1 MENKL
6 PHDRLEE
13 FLQKSLEGFSP
24 TPPHDMWSKI
34 THEMDATAGT
44 PPAKTTVVR
53 PLRQWWAV
61 AAAVALLTI
70 VVAQQLYFQHKVNT
84 LSQQVQQ
91 LAQQD
96 KSGTALS
103 AEPRQTY
110 SSDNGPSTVDG
121 SSYALP
127 PAPPS
132 EAFQQQTA
140 STSASKE
147 VRGTNR
153 AKEHFTQTSESQS
166 VKNPL
171 VENPLESLNQTVFTE
186 NHLREA
192 GPGELAPLP
201 GFTQQKQNEQRTSA
215 MQAPLLETV
224 ALADGLQR
232 TGFLQTTA
240 GLNFVPVTPMT
251 QVARKPWTLGAT
263 TSWMTTRINQMN
275 EPLDDDGQGPDQPW
289 QDRRHQFADA
299 EEISAKTQVVGL
311 NLDYYINN
319 HWAIGS
325 GLSLLR
331 TELTTK
337 HTSDFEVRDRDHHGG
352 SGPHHPPGGN
362 HNHDF
367 EYDLQTATGL
377 ASISLRVSEVDTMR
391 QLDDDERVS
400 FSIATRQNIT
410 RLAFPLTVA
419 YRVDMPRWSIRPK
432 VGVLANFTTSRELAV
447 TDARISHDTG
457 IFQPSVMPIAG
468 LDDHLTF
475 GLDAIAALGISYRL
489 TPSFELGLEPSAIQS
504 IGSWSVDSS
513 DTAFSWGV
521 GAYAAYRF

>member
-44 PPAKTTVVR
+44 PPAKTAVVR

-61 AAAVALLTI
+61 AAAVALLTV

-103 AEPRQTY
+103 AEPKQTY
-110 SSDNGPSTVDG
+110 PPDNGQSTVG
-121 SSYALP
+121 SSSYAPLS
-127 PAPPS
+127 APPS
-132 EAFQQQTA
+132 SALQQQTA
-140 STSASKE
+140 PAQASKE
-147 VRGTNR
+147 ATGTNR
-153 AKEHFTQTSESQS
+153 TQEHFTQTSESQS
-166 VKNPL
+166 VENPL

-192 GPGELAPLP
+192 GPGELASLP

-215 MQAPLLETV
+215 VQAPLLETV
-224 ALADGLQR
+224 DLPDGLQR
-232 TGFLQTTA
+232 NGFLQSIVGGT
-240 GLNFVPVTPMT
+240 FVPSARMT
-251 QVARKPWTLGAT
+251 QVARKHWTLGSSA
-263 TSWMTTRINQMN
+263 SWMTTNIRQKN
-275 EPLDDDGQGPDQPW
+275 EPIDDGQGPDQPW
-289 QDRRHQFADA
+289 QHRRHRFADD
-299 EEISAKTQVVGL
+299 EEISAKTQVAGL
-311 NLDYYINN
+311 NLDYYLNN

-337 HTSDFEVRDRDHHGG
+337 HTSEFEVRDRDHHGG

-419 YRVDMPRWSIRPK
+419 YRIDMPRWSIRPK